1 MAAGDP
7 VFGSDFDAVAA
18 AVGITKVKEANQ
30 TRTSTTT
37 LLDDAE
43 LKDIELDVG
52 RYRIF
57 VMLTMV
63 GGAGGIPIVTRWG
76 FSGTW
81 NAPLRLV
88 KGPTAA
94 NTAAGSA
101 DPPQQRT
108 AVNVSSD
115 ATYGLGTSAAYHLI
129 TEVSAQ
135 IVVTVPGL
143 FAVQWRPNSS
153 SATSGGVNQGSH
165 VIIVPFEQ

>member
-7 VFGSDFDAVAA
+7 VFSSDFAEVVS

-43 LKDIELDVG
+43 LKDIELAAG

-81 NAPLRLV
+81 NAPLRLC

-94 NTAAGSA
+94 NTAAGGA

-108 AVNVSSD
+108 AVSATSD
-115 ATYGLGTSAAYHLI
+115 ATYGLGTSAAYQLI

-135 IVVTVPGL
+135 IVVTASGL
-143 FAVQWRPNSS
+143 FSVQWRPNSS
-153 SATSGGVNQGSH
+153 AVNSGGVNQGSH